1 MINVFLDDERP
12 CPSNFHIARSVKTCI
27 RLLKRNKVNI
37 LSLDYDLGISQ
48 PNGMDLV
55 RYMVAH
61 NLYAKN
67 IIIHSANPFGR
78 FRMYS
83 VLKENKPKHV
93 SITISPKPIYIR
105 F

>member
-1 MINVFLDDERP
+1 M
-12 CPSNFHIARSVKTCI
+12 
-27 RLLKRNKVNI
+27 KRNKVKI
-37 LSLDYDLGISQ
+37 LSLDYNLGFGQ

-61 NLYAKN
+61 NLYAKK

-78 FRMYS
+78 FKMYFM
-83 VLKENKPKHV
+83 LDANKPKHV
-93 SITISPKPIYIR
+93 SLTISPKPIYVR